1 MHVFEDGCILLAQ
14 EVSEV
19 CDRVLGV
26 ADELALGLAG
36 V

>member
-1 MHVFEDGCILLAQ
+1 MYTCVRGGILLAQ

-26 ADELALGLAG
+26 ADELALGLAS